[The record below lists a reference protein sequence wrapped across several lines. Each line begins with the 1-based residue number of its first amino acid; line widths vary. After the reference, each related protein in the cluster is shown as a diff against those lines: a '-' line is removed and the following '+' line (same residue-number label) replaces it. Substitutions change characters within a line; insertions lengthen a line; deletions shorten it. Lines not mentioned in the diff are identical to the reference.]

1 MRWVALM
8 LSCLPFGDGWK
19 VKTIWFLY
27 VFIIWMWWRTSN
39 RYHSPAVLFPVQGAG
54 VLIHPQ
60 FNLCRKMMRAC
71 HSTLQRW
78 QRPLFWPWWD
88 WIQLCHSKRVRLNQ
102 KRHCDPLIVWRKR
115 DRERERENFK
125 YEQSDLNTDVAHPN
139 SDGLWFRNI
148 IYICVPKVPRPK
160 LLPTVSMWYTTRSEK
175 SRHCHTFCW
184 TTAAGWRNK
193 PTNPGC
199 FGIWWWASLWAS
211 CMSWLLVA
219 FSIATWPFAIRQ
231 PSTRRC
237 ILAILASTLCFRM
250 ATEHCRCFG
259 TRMWPVPKPLQ
270 GVHRRSDWWSW
281 RYHQPTVHCWFV
293 GPPCSGGVAASYRT
307 LATKLQA
314 WYHAGGDSTGG
325 TRELGDFCLQFR
337 IRPLNL
343 GWLWLT
349 RMHELEIVNA
359 RCRK

>member
-1 MRWVALM
+1 
-8 LSCLPFGDGWK
+8 
-19 VKTIWFLY
+19 
-27 VFIIWMWWRTSN
+27 
-39 RYHSPAVLFPVQGAG
+39 
-54 VLIHPQ
+54 
-60 FNLCRKMMRAC
+60 
-71 HSTLQRW
+71 
-78 QRPLFWPWWD
+78 
-88 WIQLCHSKRVRLNQ
+88 
-102 KRHCDPLIVWRKR
+102 
-115 DRERERENFK
+115 
-125 YEQSDLNTDVAHPN
+125 
-139 SDGLWFRNI
+139 
-148 IYICVPKVPRPK
+148 
-160 LLPTVSMWYTTRSEK
+160 MWYTTRSEK